1 MEVYYS
7 KDKKN
12 CCTNS
17 IGEIIEKIAK
27 TQRDVCNTC
36 ANLVTCDAC
45 FFNTQF
51 NTIPIRL
58 TLCCSGAPVEAV
70 IGAGGPITTYFRVE
84 CVTNER
90 FVKLRLL
97 SATVVDG
104 VVVLAG
110 TNYTIVLDLE
120 CVGSIQC
127 FEPINI
133 IATPVV

>member
-45 FFNTQF
+45 FFSSQF

-70 IGAGGPITTYFRVE
+70 IGAGGTITTYFRVE

-97 SATVVDG
+97 SIDAEGT
-104 VVVLAG
+104 LIG

-120 CVGSIQC
+120 CVGYIQC

>member
-58 TLCCSGAPVEAV
+58 TLCCSGTPVEAV
-70 IGAGGPITTYFRVE
+70 IGAGGTITTYFRVE
-84 CVTNER
+84 FVTNER

-97 SATVVDG
+97 SIDAEG
-104 VVVLAG
+104 ALIG

>member
-17 IGEIIEKIAK
+17 IVEIIERIAK
-27 TQRDVCNTC
+27 SQRDVCNTC
-36 ANLVTCDAC
+36 ANLVTCDTC

-58 TLCCSGAPVEAV
+58 MSCCNPAPIEGV
-70 IGAGGPITTYFRVE
+70 IGAGGPTTTYFRVE
-84 CVTNER
+84 CITNDR

-97 SATVVDG
+97 SIDAEG
-104 VVVLAG
+104 ALIG

-133 IATPVV
+133 VATPVV

>member
-45 FFNTQF
+45 FFGSQF

-70 IGAGGPITTYFRVE
+70 IGAGGIITTYFRVE
-84 CVTNER
+84 FVTNER

-97 SATVVDG
+97 SIDAEG
-104 VVVLAG
+104 ALIG

>member
-27 TQRDVCNTC
+27 TQIDVCNTC

-45 FFNTQF
+45 FFGSQF
-51 NTIPIRL
+51 NTIPIKL

-70 IGAGGPITTYFRVE
+70 IGAGGTITTYFRVE

-97 SATVVDG
+97 SIDAEG
-104 VVVLAG
+104 ALIG

-133 IATPVV
+133 KATPVV

>member
-45 FFNTQF
+45 FFGNQF

-58 TLCCSGAPVEAV
+58 TFCCGGAPIEAV
-70 IGAGGPITTYFRVE
+70 IGAGGTITTYFRVE

-97 SATVVDG
+97 SIDAEG
-104 VVVLAG
+104 ALIG

>member
-45 FFNTQF
+45 FFGSQF
-51 NTIPIRL
+51 NTIPIR
-58 TLCCSGAPVEAV
+58 
-70 IGAGGPITTYFRVE
+70 
-84 CVTNER
+84 
-90 FVKLRLL
+90 
-97 SATVVDG
+97 
-104 VVVLAG
+104 
-110 TNYTIVLDLE
+110 
-120 CVGSIQC
+120 
-127 FEPINI
+127 
-133 IATPVV
+133 